1 MDISVVLSGGI
12 VLVLT
17 QLAKKV
23 SYIPINAGD
32 KAKLRTLA
40 AVLAVGVT
48 LLTDF
53 AQGNIASSSALQVIG
68 ESLTALIISQLGYAG
83 VKFGTKKLS

>member
-1 MDISVVLSGGI
+1 MDLNVVLSGGI

-23 SYIPINAGD
+23 SYIPINSGQ
-32 KAKLRTLA
+32 KARIRTFA
-40 AVLAVGVT
+40 AVLAIAVT
-48 LLTDF
+48 LLTDY
-53 AQGNIASSSALQVIG
+53 AQGNIANSSALTVIG

-83 VKFGTKKLS
+83 VKVGAKKLS